1 MVEIDYVGELLWPK
15 YIGQF
20 LLIAAFFSTILSAI
34 SYYLSNKLQ
43 NNSWK
48 KLGNLA
54 FSFQGISMLSV
65 IALIFYVMIQKHYEY
80 SYVQAHV
87 NDALPFQYVFSA
99 FWEGQEGS
107 FMLWIFWHNILAWI
121 IMWKNSKWVAPVLFY
136 LSLIQL
142 VLLSMIQGIYFIIG
156 DWFYKLGSN
165 PLSLLRDTMDIPL
178 FSNAEYVTLLE
189 GTGLNPLLQNYWMT
203 IHPPVLFLGFASVSI
218 PFCFALASLHTK
230 EYRSWLKPTLR
241 WGLFSASILGI
252 GILMGAAWA
261 YEALTFGGYW
271 AWDPV
276 ENTSLV
282 PWITLVAGI
291 HTNLIARNTKYSVK
305 STYWFYILSFLL
317 IVYSTTLTRSGILG
331 DTSVHAFTEMGLES
345 QLAFFIGFFSIL
357 SIVLYAIR
365 SGQIDAPKKEESIGS
380 KEFWMFIGSLVLL
393 FSAIMITASSS
404 LPIFNKL
411 IALFNPDFIGYVIDD
426 VVEHYNK
433 YQLWI
438 GVLIGFLS
446 GISIFFRY
454 NEKNAKRFWGKPKT
468 HLLFVTIATGVAHF
482 ALNLWLKLTGFQF
495 HLLLF
500 SALFTIIASLEHI
513 FFYTMAKKGSQAPKK
528 SNYLASVLAHGGFG
542 LMIIG
547 VIASGLNK
555 KYISENQFVMDGIMD
570 EEAARKN
577 ITLLKN
583 RPMFM
588 NGYWVTYS
596 RDTVI
601 GQNKYFDLDFRKVD
615 ASGKD
620 TLDAFQLTPNVL
632 YSNDL
637 TKIAAR
643 NPATRHFF
651 LKDIFVSVE
660 SLPLAQQDI
669 KFAQE
674 MEDTLN
680 YEIVSFPYD
689 ETIQHDNYSISLKD
703 IQFSASH
710 PDYSPETGDVPM
722 QISLELKDS
731 VGNYALA
738 KPAIVLRN
746 TVVYKYHAHEDNFH
760 SRFRVNERS
769 YDELIKPDIALEY
782 LPKIMTQ
789 GSEIGFE
796 GYQIK
801 FIQFNKMNP
810 TDPLLKKED
819 IGVECQLII
828 KDKEGR
834 QKQLTPKF
842 IIRNNQIIPLRDMWW
857 QESFY
862 ARLTKIDP
870 ESGAATIEFAKD
882 KQDRPNVFLEIATNV
897 PRQDILAIQ
906 AIEFPGIN
914 FVWLGCILMMIGLG
928 FGMVLR
934 LSKS

>member
-1 MVEIDYVGELLWPK
+1 MVEIQYVGELLWPK
-15 YIGQF
+15 LIGQF
-20 LLIAAFFSTILSAI
+20 LLLASFLATFLSAY
-34 SYYLSNKLQ
+34 SYFKSTQTKND
-43 NNSWK
+43 SWK
-48 KLGNLA
+48 RLGN
-54 FSFQGISMLSV
+54 FSYSFQGISMLAV
-65 IALIFYVMIQKHYEY
+65 VAMIFYVMINKHYEF

-107 FMLWIFWHNILAWI
+107 FMLWIFWHNVLAWI
-121 IMWKNSKWVAPVLFY
+121 IMWKNSKWVAPVLLY
-136 LSLIQL
+136 LSLIQI
-142 VLLSMIQGIYFIIG
+142 VLLSMIQGFYFEIG

-165 PLSLLRDTMDIPL
+165 PLTYLRDTMDIPL
-178 FSNAEYVTLLE
+178 FSNADYVSLLK

-218 PFCFALASLHTK
+218 PFCFSLASLHTGQFR
-230 EYRSWLKPTLR
+230 EWLKPTLK

-291 HTNLIARNTKYSVK
+291 HTNLIASNTKYSVK

-345 QLAFFIGFFSIL
+345 QLAFFIGFFSLL
-357 SIVLYAIR
+357 SIILYFWR
-365 SGQIDAPKKEESIGS
+365 SGKMDAPKKEESIAS

-393 FSAIMITASSS
+393 FSAVMITASSS
-404 LPIFNKL
+404 LPIFNKVV
-411 IALFNPDFIGYVIDD
+411 ALFNPDFIGYVLDD
-426 VVEHYNK
+426 VVGHYNK

-438 GVLIGFLS
+438 AVLVGILS
-446 GISIFFRY
+446 GVSIFFRF
-454 NEKNAKRFWGKPKT
+454 NEQNKKRFWGKPKN
-468 HLLFVTIATGVAHF
+468 HLLVVTGITVVTHIL
-482 ALNLWLKLTGFQF
+482 LNLWLQLNGFQF

-500 SALFTIIASLEHI
+500 SAIFTIVASLEHI

-528 SNYLASVLAHGGFG
+528 SNYLASVLSHSGFG

-555 KYISENQFVMDGIMD
+555 QYISQNQFVMDGIMD
-570 EEAARKN
+570 DDAARKN
-577 ITLLKN
+577 ITLLKD

-596 RDTVI
+596 KDTVI
-601 GQNKYFDLDFRKVD
+601 GQNKYFDLDFRQVD
-615 ASGKD
+615 ETGKNTID
-620 TLDAFQLTPNVL
+620 EFRLTPNVL

-669 KFAQE
+669 QFAKE

-680 YEIVSFPYD
+680 YELISFAYD
-689 ETIQHDNYSISLKD
+689 EVAKVDDYTIELKD
-703 IQFSASH
+703 IQFNTAH
-710 PDYSPETGDVPM
+710 PDYKPEAGDVPLQM
-722 QISLELKDS
+722 SLELKDS
-731 VGNYALA
+731 IGNHTIT
-738 KPAIVLRN
+738 KPATVLRN
-746 TVVYKYHAHEDNFH
+746 AIVYKYHSHEDNFH
-760 SRFRVNERS
+760 SRFRINEQS
-769 YDELIKPDIALEY
+769 FEELVKPDIALDYKAYSLKQGQSEMIDGY
-782 LPKIMTQ
+782 KI
-789 GSEIGFE
+789 SFE
-796 GYQIK
+796 K
-801 FIQFNKMNP
+801 FNKLDTLSEYVEAN
-810 TDPLLKKED
+810 D
-819 IGVECQLII
+819 IAVEGII
-828 KDKEGR
+828 TITNSENESKTVK
-834 QKQLTPKF
+834 PKF
-842 IIRNNQIIPLRDMWW
+842 IIRKNQVIPLRDLWW
-857 QESFY
+857 QESIY
-862 ARLTKIDP
+862 ARLTNIDP
-870 ESGAATIEFAKD
+870 STGAATIEIAKD
-882 KQDRPNVFLEIATNV
+882 NLDKPNIVLEVATNV

-914 FVWLGCILMMIGLG
+914 FVWLGCILMMVGLG
-928 FGMVLR
+928 LGMILR
-934 LSKS
+934 LNKA